1 MVTMDNKAMSLQKQ
15 KRWTSRPYLNWVSK
29 LPCAA
34 CCLHDETIV
43 AHHLTSRHSPWCGGM
58 SYKASDIFVMP
69 LCHTCHS
76 AAHNGDADI
85 LDWQFTFIFDTLD
98 KATRAGVLEVDNMK
112 SKFPP
117 DDGIVM

>member
-1 MVTMDNKAMSLQKQ
+1 MSLQKQ

-43 AHHLTSRHSPWCGGM
+43 AHHLTSRHAPWCGGM
-58 SYKASDIFVMP
+58 GYKASDIFV
-69 LCHTCHS
+69 CHTCHS

-98 KATRAGVLEVDNMK
+98 KATRAGVLEADGMRA
-112 SKFPP
+112 KFPP
-117 DDGIVM
+117 EEAVIL

>member
-1 MVTMDNKAMSLQKQ
+1 MDLQKK
-15 KRWTSRPYLNWVSK
+15 KRWKCRPYLNWVSK

-34 CCLHDETIV
+34 CAMKDDTIV
-43 AHHLTSRHSPWCGGM
+43 AHHLASRNAPFCGGM
-58 SYKASDIFVMP
+58 GYKASDIFAMP

-98 KATRAGVLEVDNMK
+98 KATRAGVLEVDSMK